1 MLQFLGRGSA
11 FSDEQNCAFFE
22 TDGTL
27 VLLDCP
33 MSAFHRLRHT
43 EPQVRS
49 ITVLVTHTHSDH
61 CGGIPMLIHYAKHWL
76 HVPVTVAAPT
86 AEVAVDLRYLIE
98 RLDGCSPDAYT
109 LVTADALH
117 ADWFC
122 GAVPVDHAPAL
133 QGRCFGYRLR
143 IQGRDVIYTGDAA
156 SLAPFLPYLHAGTVL
171 YTETATFDS
180 GVHLFIDDLLP
191 ELKRL
196 TASGVQVYLM
206 HLDDEKA
213 VSERIK
219 GTGIALA
226 PLFGAESAFSVEN
239 A

>member
-22 TDGTL
+22 ADGAL

-33 MSAFHRLRHT
+33 MSAFHKIRHMQ
-43 EPQVRS
+43 PQVRC

-61 CGGIPMLIHYAKHWL
+61 CGGIPMLIHLAWHL
-76 HVPVTVAAPT
+76 QIPVTVVAPT
-86 AEVAVDLRYLIE
+86 AEVADDLRYLIE
-98 RLDGCSPDAYT
+98 RLDGCNPAAYT
-109 LVTADALH
+109 LLTADALH
-117 ADWFC
+117 EDWFR
-122 GAVPVDHAPAL
+122 GAVPVEHAAAL
-133 QGRCFGYRLR
+133 AGRCFGYLLR
-143 IQGRDVIYTGDAA
+143 IQGRDVIYTGDTA
-156 SLAPFLPYLHAGTVL
+156 SLAPFLPYLHEGAYL

-180 GVHLFIDDLLP
+180 GVHLYLEALLP
-191 ELKRL
+191 ELIRL
-196 TASGVQVYLM
+196 TEAGVQVYLM
-206 HLDDEKA
+206 HLDDEDA
-213 VSERIK
+213 VRNRIA